1 MVLGLWSIA
10 INMHNLYYYFAPEAS
25 ARFVATGILNFI
37 AALPVFNLI
46 AFVFRVGMAALAFL
60 LFRIMRQ
67 KRLFMNPIWLIIWS
81 SCLYGAIVG
90 IVQVIMTF
98 PLLLSMYLVAALQY
112 AEIIFWNARKPSIQL
127 WMLVLGAYGVEIWLQ
142 YEMMPFHTDYATSLG
157 LVMAMGSLGDF
168 NWAGFQPIQC
178 LFAAIGVFG
187 IEMAERI
194 LKITEKYG

>member
-1 MVLGLWSIA
+1 
-10 INMHNLYYYFAPEAS
+10 
-25 ARFVATGILNFI
+25 
-37 AALPVFNLI
+37 
-46 AFVFRVGMAALAFL
+46 
-60 LFRIMRQ
+60 
-67 KRLFMNPIWLIIWS
+67 
-81 SCLYGAIVG
+81 
-90 IVQVIMTF
+90 
-98 PLLLSMYLVAALQY
+98 
-112 AEIIFWNARKPSIQL
+112 
-127 WMLVLGAYGVEIWLQ
+127 MLVLGAYGVEIWLQ